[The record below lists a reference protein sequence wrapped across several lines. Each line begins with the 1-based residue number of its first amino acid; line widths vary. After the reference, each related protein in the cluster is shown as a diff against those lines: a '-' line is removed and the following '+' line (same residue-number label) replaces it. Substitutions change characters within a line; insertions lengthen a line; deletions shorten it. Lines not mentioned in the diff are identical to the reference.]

1 MATKGRST
9 MRQQT
14 YRVEGNAVRKQA
26 PARRR
31 QEDER
36 RRSYSKEDKRRAQIR
51 RRTQRNR
58 ERALYM
64 NPAYVAFLSLCVILT
79 FVICGCYIHLQ
90 SNITTRLSTIS
101 SLESQIVDLQSD
113 NEEALQNIETSVDLD
128 TIREKAASMGMIYP
142 DSSQITYYNLQ
153 EEDGMT
159 QYSTTAEDNSS
170 NLSSLFK

>member
-9 MRQQT
+9 MRQQS
-14 YRVEGNAVRKQA
+14 YRVEGNTVRKQN
-26 PARRR
+26 PARRSG
-31 QEDER
+31 ENAGR
-36 RRSYSKEDKRRAQIR
+36 RRYSQEDKRRAQIK

-64 NPAYVAFLSLCVILT
+64 NPAYLAFLTVCVILT
-79 FVICGCYIHLQ
+79 FIICGCYIYLQ
-90 SNITTRLSTIS
+90 SNITTRLSRIS

-128 TIREKAASMGMIYP
+128 TLREKAASLGMIYP

-159 QYSTTAEDNSS
+159 QYSTTAEDDSS
-170 NLSSLFK
+170 VLSSLFK

>member
-1 MATKGRST
+1 

-14 YRVEGNAVRKQA
+14 YRVEGNTVRKQT
-26 PARRR
+26 PAGRRR
-31 QEDER
+31 EDEKR
-36 RRSYSKEDKRRAQIR
+36 RRYSKEDKKRAQMR

-64 NPAYVAFLSLCVILT
+64 NPAYVAFLSICVLLT

-90 SNITTRLSTIS
+90 SNITTRLSAIS

-128 TIREKAASMGMIYP
+128 TIREKAASLGMIYP
-142 DSSQITYYNLQ
+142 DSSQITYYDVQ

-159 QYSTTAEDNSS
+159 QYSTTAEENSS

>member
-1 MATKGRST
+1 

-14 YRVEGNAVRKQA
+14 YRVEGNTVRKQN
-26 PARRR
+26 PAGRR
-31 QEDER
+31 QDEEQR
-36 RRSYSKEDKRRAQIR
+36 RQYSKEAKKRAQIR

-64 NPAYVAFLSLCVILT
+64 NPAYVAFLTVCVILT

-128 TIREKAASMGMIYP
+128 TIREKAASLGMIYP
-142 DSSQITYYNLQ
+142 DSSQITYYDMQ
-153 EEDGMT
+153 EEDGIT
-159 QYSTTAEDNSS
+159 QYSTTAEDDSS
-170 NLSSLFK
+170 ILSSLFK